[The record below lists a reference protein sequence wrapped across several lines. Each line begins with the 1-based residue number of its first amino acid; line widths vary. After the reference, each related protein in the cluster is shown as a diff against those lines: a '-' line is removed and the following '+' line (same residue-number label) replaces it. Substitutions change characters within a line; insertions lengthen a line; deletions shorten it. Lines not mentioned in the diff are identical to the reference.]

1 MTPPRNI
8 RRIVVSAV
16 LLTAIVAT
24 AAPAHGLS
32 ALEGQVRQRA
42 RIVRTMREIRQA
54 RWRTAAEMRH
64 VVARSTRQ
72 LAGLAGRG
80 AIANP
85 HRFRHV
91 QRELRKQR
99 WQAAKR
105 LERLGPQARRR
116 AHNLQARVRS
126 IDAWINTW
134 GIFRQCPI
142 RGWQSVSDNFG
153 ITVRLPDVP
162 VHRHMGNDIAAYSGT
177 PIVAP
182 FNGTASASSSVL
194 GGLEVRVQGTAGY
207 VYNAHLSSY
216 GTLGRVRAG
225 TVIGYVGDT
234 GDATA
239 PHDHFEWHPGNG
251 EAVDP
256 YPYLSVSC
264 DGS

>member
-8 RRIVVSAV
+8 RRTVVSAILMSAV
-16 LLTAIVAT
+16 LGA

-32 ALEGQVRQRA
+32 ALEGRVRQRA
-42 RIVRTMREIRQA
+42 RIVRTIREIRHD
-54 RWRTAAEMRH
+54 RWRTAAAMRR

-72 LAGLAGRG
+72 LESVSGRG
-80 AIANP
+80 AVANP

-99 WQAAKR
+99 WLAAKR
-105 LERLGPQARRR
+105 LELLGPQVRRR
-116 AHNLQARVRS
+116 ARVLQGRVRS
-126 IDAWINTW
+126 IDAWIHTW
-134 GIFRQCPI
+134 GVFRHCPI

-162 VHRHMGNDIAAYSGT
+162 VHRHTGNDIAAHPGT

-182 FNGTASASSSVL
+182 FNGYASASSSVL
-194 GGLEVRVQGTAGY
+194 GGLEVRVQGAGGY

-216 GTLGRVRAG
+216 GTLGQVRAG
-225 TVIGYVGDT
+225 TVIGYVGAT
-234 GDATA
+234 GDATG